1 MLNNYTMILSNGK
14 SIRIKAT
21 NNKSAI
27 KSAIQFGKVRAVR
40 DSNNKL
46 IYLNKGVWI

>member
-1 MLNNYTMILSNGK
+1 MFNDYTMLLANGEL
-14 SIRIKAT
+14 IHIKAT

-46 IYLNKGVWI
+46 IYLNKGLWI